1 MTELES
7 KLLMA
12 DAVTDIIK
20 TCEPKQKEF
29 WIEMRRMLLYAS
41 AEEFN
46 KYCMKISK
54 EDDFLEKMAKLSIQT
69 NFVKM
74 INELGSRGDFAELE
88 NDGIFESPIK
98 KENSDLCKILHL
110 TEDKIKRY
118 NTNGTKEN
126 DYVQEYR

>member
-12 DAVTDIIK
+12 DAVIDIIK
-20 TCEPKQKEF
+20 TCEPEQKKF

-41 AEEFN
+41 AEEFD

-54 EDDFLEKMAKLSIQT
+54 EDYFLEKMAKLSIQT

-74 INELGSRGDFAELE
+74 INDLGNRGDFAELE
-88 NDGIFESPIK
+88 NDGIFENPT
-98 KENSDLCKILHL
+98 KEEDSDLWQVSHL
-110 TEDKIKRY
+110 TEDRIKRY
-118 NTNGTKEN
+118 NTNGTEI
-126 DYVQEYR
+126 

>member
-12 DAVTDIIK
+12 DAVIDIIK

-41 AEEFN
+41 AEEFD

-54 EDDFLEKMAKLSIQT
+54 EDDFFEKMAKLSVQT

-74 INELGSRGDFAELE
+74 INNLGSRGDFAELE
-88 NDGIFESPIK
+88 NDDIFESPVK
-98 KENSDLCKILHL
+98 KEKSDLWQTSHL
-110 TEDKIKRY
+110 TENRIKRY
-118 NTNGTKEN
+118 NTGGTKR
-126 DYVQEYR
+126 V

>member
-12 DAVTDIIK
+12 DAVVDIIK

-54 EDDFLEKMAKLSIQT
+54 EDGFLEKIAKLLIQT

-74 INELGSRGDFAELE
+74 INDIGSRGDFAEIGKE
-88 NDGIFESPIK
+88 TVFDSPIK
-98 KENSDLCKILHL
+98 KGNSDLWQISHL
-110 TEDKIKRY
+110 TESMVKRY
-118 NTNGTKEN
+118 NINGTKI
-126 DYVQEYR
+126 

>member
-12 DAVTDIIK
+12 DAIIDIIE

-41 AEEFN
+41 AEEFE

-54 EDDFLEKMAKLSIQT
+54 EDDFFEKMAKLLIQT

-74 INELGSRGDFAELE
+74 IDDIGSRGDFAELE
-88 NDGIFESPIK
+88 NDGIFENPIK
-98 KENSDLCKILHL
+98 KENSDLWQTSHL
-110 TEDKIKRY
+110 TENRIKRY
-118 NTNGTKEN
+118 NTGETKR
-126 DYVQEYR
+126 V

>member
-12 DAVTDIIK
+12 DAIVDIIK

-29 WIEMRRMLLYAS
+29 WTEMRRMLLYAS
-41 AEEFN
+41 AEELD
-46 KYCMKISK
+46 KYCMKISE

-74 INELGSRGDFAELE
+74 INEIESRGDFAKLE
-88 NDGIFESPIK
+88 NDGIFENPIN
-98 KENSDLCKILHL
+98 KENSDLCKFS
-110 TEDKIKRY
+110 T
-118 NTNGTKEN
+118 
-126 DYVQEYR
+126 